1 LVFLNRNYLV
11 FFSRKKWSICSGIR
25 WSLSPESPIIDP
37 KGLCTDVSGLRRWG
51 NGKIEASLHNI
62 SEIDSII
69 ELIQQAFDKQMESS

>member
-1 LVFLNRNYLV
+1 VDIIPQKSRLILSLN
-11 FFSRKKWSICSGIR
+11 IQ
-25 WSLSPESPIIDP
+25 LSDIIDP